1 MIGMF
6 ILFLFGAFFSG
17 FVTMAIAEQKGFDKW
32 LGFAIGPIACAGL
45 IFLLSSLGFFGDD
58 LTPTNNPHIPDA
70 IELHVQ
76 AQQFVK
82 QGLKAP
88 STAKFPLEPVSAGTD
103 GSGLYQ
109 VESYVDSQNSF
120 GASIR
125 SEWMVNMRLVGDRWV
140 LEKMRVGGNIIYDI
154 ESDNTR

>member
-1 MIGMF
+1 MSIFTKEFHPIRISKKSENVVGAILGFIF
-6 ILFLFGAFFSG
+6 ILGLPVFIFFS
-17 FVTMAIAEQKGFDKW
+17 FIYPLFSNDESV
-32 LGFAIGPIACAGL
+32 
-45 IFLLSSLGFFGDD
+45 
-58 LTPTNNPHIPDA
+58 PTQSKAYVPTE

-103 GSGLYQ
+103 GNGLYQ

-120 GASIR
+120 GAMVR
-125 SEWMVNMRLVGDRWV
+125 SEWMVNMRLVGDKWI
-140 LEKMRVGGNIIYDI
+140 LDKMRIGGKIVYDI
-154 ESDNTR
+154 TQKE